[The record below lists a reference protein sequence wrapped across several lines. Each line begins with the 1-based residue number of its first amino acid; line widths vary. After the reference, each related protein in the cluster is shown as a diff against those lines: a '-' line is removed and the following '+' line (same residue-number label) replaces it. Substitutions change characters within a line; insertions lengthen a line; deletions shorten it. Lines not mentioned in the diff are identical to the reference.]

1 MLNQIN
7 NDFLMID
14 YKNLPSIDITI
25 NNKTYNLLVAKT
37 DEEKEYGLKGVK
49 ELDNSEGMWFS
60 YEDAPQKELTFWME
74 STSLKLNIAFINEN
88 YEIIEVLKGE
98 PNSLEYLTCIAPD
111 NSFII
116 AVIELNQSENI
127 KSGDEVEILDES
139 DLQDLPTSKLL
150 VLNDDGTVQ
159 FDLGSGS
166 NRIFSRISSR
176 VIIHKAKK
184 AASSKS
190 DTDYKALGR
199 YIFKELDRQD
209 NRDPEYVEK

>member
-1 MLNQIN
+1 MPLDIIFVGE
-7 NDFLMID
+7 NDKVISVHKGIPLTEDLMTE
-14 YKNLPSIDITI
+14 KNV
-25 NNKTYNLLVAKT
+25 Y
-37 DEEKEYGLKGVK
+37 Y
-49 ELDNSEGMWFS
+49 
-60 YEDAPQKELTFWME
+60 
-74 STSLKLNIAFINEN
+74 
-88 YEIIEVLKGE
+88 
-98 PNSLEYLTCIAPD
+98 
-111 NSFII
+111 
-116 AVIELNQSENI
+116 VIELNENSGV